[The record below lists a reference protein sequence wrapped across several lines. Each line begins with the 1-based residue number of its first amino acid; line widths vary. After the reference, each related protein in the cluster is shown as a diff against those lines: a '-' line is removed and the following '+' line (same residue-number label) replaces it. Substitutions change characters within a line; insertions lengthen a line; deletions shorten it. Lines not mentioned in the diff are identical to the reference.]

1 MYRCTYVPYVPTYL
15 MYLRTLSTYVP
26 YLPTYQFLCTYIRR
40 YSAYVKSVGNAVENN
55 QVIFSTTAPVYDF
68 IVVTQR
74 AEFSPMNVWPIEP

>member
-1 MYRCTYVPYVPTYL
+1 MHLRRYIIFYVP
-15 MYLRTLSTYVP
+15 MYLRTLCTYVP

-68 IVVTQR
+68 IVVTER
-74 AEFSPMNVWPIEP
+74 AELSPMNVWPIEP